1 MTDATRFYARPVTS
15 SITRMRRVTHPAWT
29 KRRPPTG
36 DFAVSMEIRVRESQ
50 IEDVLASY
58 PEVAQRLIGSRHEL
72 RLIARQMPLRS
83 GRLDLLFSAGK
94 ELLLV
99 ELKAEAFKRDFVSQ
113 VKSYSRDLSDLQK
126 DGSLI
131 GAPINL
137 LLLCTRFTPAQ
148 EQLCL
153 REGVRP
159 VSYSPEDV
167 LLEFYQRLGA
177 VASFISLRPSD
188 HGLWNIHLIHR
199 VLYSLATHH
208 SIRSLAR
215 ATGLSA
221 KSVGNHL
228 RFAQELRLVS
238 RRQQQYELTEVG
250 EAYVTARDPNFPPDF
265 TSEEQT
271 EILRN
276 FIVKDPFASS
286 AIFGIYTL
294 VEAVFALSRNGYP
307 VPWASLTPY
316 FREAAGKRFEWS
328 ARKTEYHG
336 TRMYSNFAV
345 ELGLLGRIGQNLYL
359 TPDGLRFIL
368 LLQLHKSIKMIDALN
383 V

>member
-1 MTDATRFYARPVTS
+1 
-15 SITRMRRVTHPAWT
+15 
-29 KRRPPTG
+29 
-36 DFAVSMEIRVRESQ
+36 MEVKVRESQ

-58 PEVAQRLIGSRHEL
+58 PEVAQRLVGSTHEL

-94 ELLLV
+94 ELLLL
-99 ELKAEAFKRDFVSQ
+99 ELKAEAFKRNFLSQ
-113 VKSYSRDLSDLQK
+113 VKSYSGDLEDLQRE
-126 DGSLI
+126 GSLI
-131 GAPINL
+131 AAPINPM
-137 LLLCTRFTPAQ
+137 LLCPQFTSSQ
-148 EQLCL
+148 ERLCSS
-153 REGVRP
+153 EGVRP

-167 LLEFYQRLGA
+167 LMEFYQRLGA

-199 VLYSLATHH
+199 VLYFLVAQQSVP
-208 SIRSLAR
+208 SLAR

-221 KSVGNHL
+221 RSVGNHL
-228 RFAQELRLVS
+228 RFAQELHLVA
-238 RRQQQYELTEVG
+238 RRQQRYELTELG
-250 EAYVTARDPNFPPDF
+250 QAYVAARDPNFPPDF
-265 TSEEQT
+265 TSEQQT

-276 FIVKDPFASS
+276 FIVKDPFVSS
-286 AIFGIYTL
+286 VIFGIYTL

-307 VPWASLTPY
+307 VPWANLTPY

-328 ARKTEYHG
+328 ASKTEYHG

-345 ELGLLGRIGQNLYL
+345 ELGLLGRIGHNLYL

-368 LLQLHKSIKMIDALN
+368 LLQLHKSIKMVDALQI
-383 V
+383 